1 MAVYL
6 LSNIATCKI
15 RYGLLSN
22 SLFYIITNS
31 LQTFNELWLYRSS
44 FRGSLKF
51 GIKEFCCC
59 YDVVR
64 YLPVIILLSI
74 QLRTYSLY

>member
-6 LSNIATCKI
+6 LSNILQHVKLDMDYSVI
-15 RYGLLSN
+15 PY
-22 SLFYIITNS
+22 FITNS

>member
-6 LSNIATCKI
+6 LSNILQHVKLDMDYSVI
-15 RYGLLSN
+15 LY
-22 SLFYIITNS
+22 FITNS